1 MRNRTYPPRYEP
13 QTNWINIVLV
23 AVFVVLGLA
32 ILAAVAP
39 AIVRN
44 WSQGTTPQPTAFV
57 QMQPTNRPVVD
68 PGGGAAPLPTAA
80 PVAGS
85 PPDVIPTPAP
95 LEVAP
100 VGASGLTE
108 SMERKFEEAANPGL
122 ADQILNVVESW
133 GEATPIPG
141 GKPPVD
147 KGGKKELGRPMDGG
161 TSGDKHWEP
170 KP

>member
-1 MRNRTYPPRYEP
+1 MRNRTYSPRYESQP
-13 QTNWINIVLV
+13 TNWINIVLLL
-23 AVFVVLGLA
+23 VFLTLAAA

-39 AIVRN
+39 AIIRN

-57 QMQPTNRPVVD
+57 RVQPTVD
-68 PGGGAAPLPTAA
+68 PNVNVGDSAAPLPTAA
-80 PVAGS
+80 PAAGS
-85 PPDVIPTPAP
+85 PPDVMPTPAP
-95 LEVAP
+95 LAAP

-133 GEATPIPG
+133 DEATPIPG
-141 GKPPVD
+141 GSPPVD
-147 KGGKKELGRPMDGG
+147 KGGKKELGRPVSGG
-161 TSGDKHWEP
+161 TSGGKTWEP